1 MKGYSTK
8 AWDKCTIR
16 VRPNFVDLQRVRC
29 FVQKEIF
36 SFTRSARS
44 LLFTQ
49 ITSFCHLKVLI
60 FVWAFTHWPCFVWVR
75 EEPSKRHGTVI
86 LILPRTLKRD
96 SLRIATTRSFWT
108 RTSNAREKRMDG
120 EQKSQKIIQIC
131 NVSSERGKMLTRFH
145 TLPWN
150 KQDWINQY

>member
-1 MKGYSTK
+1 MKGYSAK

-16 VRPNFVDLQRVRC
+16 VRPNCGDLQRC

-75 EEPSKRHGTVI
+75 EEPSETS
-86 LILPRTLKRD
+86 RD
-96 SLRIATTRSFWT
+96 SYPNSSKNPEKRLSENRYNTIILN
-108 RTSNAREKRMDG
+108 SNEQRAGKRMDRA
-120 EQKSQKIIQIC
+120 QKIATKKSIQIC
-131 NVSSERGKMLTRFH
+131 NVCSEEDKCSH
-145 TLPWN
+145 DSTLCHETKNYKPV
-150 KQDWINQY
+150 K